1 MRTSDEN
8 KSLRLVGSSGA
19 GKRKTKR
26 EDAQQPTPGAD
37 AYYQHVEYYAQRM
50 RDSSEAGEGVD
61 ALETAQADS
70 YDQRHGNDL
79 YHAQEQLRLA
89 EQRIESLKFEL
100 EQLREQAH
108 TDPMTGAFNRRGLNT
123 VYLREAARADRNEN
137 ALCAVAVDL
146 DDFSRIN
153 YQYGYQFGDA
163 VLMHFARMARAS
175 LRPSDVVARYG
186 GEEFIILLLDITP
199 ASAGWVM
206 QRLRTHFSKKP
217 LLDMD
222 GNPVT
227 VTFSAGIALRRF
239 HENQN
244 SLFERAYDA
253 LYLAKRSGKDAM
265 RVAADSDKL

>member
-8 KSLRLVGSSGA
+8 KSLRLVGSSNA

-26 EDAQQPTPGAD
+26 EDAHQSTPGVE
-37 AYYQHVEYYAQRM
+37 AYYQHVEYYAQRI
-50 RDSSEAGEGVD
+50 RDSSEGAEGVESQ
-61 ALETAQADS
+61 ETALADS

-89 EQRIESLKFEL
+89 EKRIESLKFEL
-100 EQLREQAH
+100 EQLREQVH
-108 TDPMTGAFNRRGLNT
+108 TDPMTGAFNRRGLST
-123 VYLREAARADRNEN
+123 VFLREAARADRNEN

-146 DDFSRIN
+146 DDFSCIN

-163 VLMHFARMARAS
+163 VLMHFSRIARTS

-199 ASAGWVM
+199 ASAEWVM
-206 QRLRTHFSKKP
+206 QRLRTNFSKKP
-217 LLDMD
+217 LLDME
-222 GNPVT
+222 GLPVT

-244 SLFERAYDA
+244 TVIERAYEV
-253 LYLAKRSGKDAM
+253 LYLAKRSGKDSM